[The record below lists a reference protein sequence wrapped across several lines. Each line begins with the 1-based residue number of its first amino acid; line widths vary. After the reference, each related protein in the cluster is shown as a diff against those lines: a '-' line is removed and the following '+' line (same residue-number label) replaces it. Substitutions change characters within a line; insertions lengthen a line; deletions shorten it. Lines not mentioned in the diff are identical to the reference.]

1 MALPGD
7 SLTMDAREELGL
19 PPLRPGF
26 GRRIRHR
33 HSGRWE
39 RKAPKKG
46 RTFQLNAH
54 RRRLFIDG
62 RWVTVKVTTRELRT
76 FLKQSRR

>member
-1 MALPGD
+1 
-7 SLTMDAREELGL
+7 MDTREALGL

-26 GRRIRHR
+26 GRHVRHQ

-39 RKAPKKG
+39 RKAPKRSKM
-46 RTFQLNAH
+46 FQLNAH

-62 RWVTVKVTTRELRT
+62 RWVTAKVTTRELRT
-76 FLKQSRR
+76 LLKHAR